1 MVFVHVGAYVAVVPV
16 AEYGK
21 IVKEHVGTVETQLVE
36 PAVFGDYEFQL
47 IKRKVIISLHS

>member
-21 IVKEHVGTVETQLVE
+21 IVKEHIGTLETQLVE